1 MKGIEIL
8 LIILGLMFFLKKN
21 NLEFMDMDDDMDD
34 DMDMNN
40 EDEMEND
47 KFAKIDNKINK
58 ASNKKSDIDFSND
71 GQNISG
77 VNSSKKGKVHHSAP
91 KSKPVEKVSENKKK
105 DENAG
110 GLNNMT
116 LYIIIGIV
124 IFLNIKK

>member
-47 KFAKIDNKINK
+47 KFAKIDNKINR

-91 KSKPVEKVSENKKK
+91 NSKPVEKVSKNKKK
-105 DENAG
+105 DENGG

-116 LYIIIGIV
+116 LYIR
-124 IFLNIKK
+124 